1 MNAKTHA
8 KSKTDAPPTTTQ
20 VSQVTI
26 AAPIQ
31 QVWDTLT
38 QEGEVLP
45 FFFGTVMHTTSL
57 GPGAPIRMRTPNG
70 KYTGV
75 VGDVLEF
82 EPPYK
87 YSMTFKF
94 TNFDDAVC
102 KVTHELREIDG
113 GTEFTLTSEAIP
125 VGTKTEKNMKQGG
138 EIITKTLKAC
148 VETGKP
154 TVMARFIMLMGKL
167 LAFTTPKQSLS
178 ENWPMDR
185 KTPIGGDF

>member
-1 MNAKTHA
+1 MNAKTHTQ
-8 KSKTDAPPTTTQ
+8 SNTDAPPTTTQ

-26 AAPIQ
+26 KAPIQ

-38 QEGEVLP
+38 QEGKVLP

-75 VGDVLEF
+75 VGDILEF
-82 EPPYK
+82 EPPHK

-94 TNFDDAVC
+94 TNFDDGVC

-113 GTEFTLTSEAIP
+113 GTEYTLTSEAIP

-154 TVMARFIMLMGKL
+154 TVMARFIMVMSKLM
-167 LAFTTPKQSLS
+167 AFTTPKQCLS

-185 KTPIGGDF
+185 KTPLEGSY

>member
-1 MNAKTHA
+1 MPTT
-8 KSKTDAPPTTTQ
+8 SPPTSTQ

-26 AAPIQ
+26 QAPIQ

-38 QEGEVLP
+38 QTGEILP
-45 FFFGTVMHTTSL
+45 FFFGNVLHTTSL
-57 GPGAPIRMRTPNG
+57 GPGAPIRMRSPDG

-94 TNFDDAVC
+94 TNLDDAVC
-102 KVTHELREIDG
+102 MVTHELREIEG
-113 GTEFTLTSEAIP
+113 GTEYTLTSEAIP
-125 VGTKTEKNMKQGG
+125 VGTKTEKNMQQGG
-138 EIITKTLKAC
+138 ELITKTLKAC

-154 TVMARFIMLMGKL
+154 PLMARFIMLMSKL
-167 LAFTTPKQSLS
+167 FAFTTPKQCLT
-178 ENWPMDR
+178 ENWALDR
-185 KTPIGGDF
+185 KFPLQT

>member
-1 MNAKTHA
+1 MNANIHE
-8 KSKTDAPPTTTQ
+8 KSKTEAPPTTTQ
-20 VSQVTI
+20 VSQITI
-26 AAPIQ
+26 AAPVQ

-45 FFFGTVMHTTSL
+45 FFFGNVMHTTTL

-82 EPPYK
+82 EPPHK

-113 GTEFTLTSEAIP
+113 GTEYTLTSEAIP
-125 VGTKTEKNMKQGG
+125 VGTRTEKNMKQGG
-138 EIITKTLKAC
+138 EIIAKTLKAC

-154 TVMARFIMLMGKL
+154 TFMARFIMIMGKL
-167 LAFTTPKQSLS
+167 FAFTTPKQCRS

-185 KTPIGGDF
+185 QTPLPGNL